1 MNKLSLSIND
11 DDNEKESGWVSNFSK
26 YLLPSS
32 FRGKSAPDVDVSSF
46 NPNNSNDIDPIFL
59 EGSTFPQKEE
69 ECNVDDD
76 VIDVECFVEE
86 VGSGVVEDGVE
97 VNPEEE
103 VEEEEVAEDAA
114 EPKTNW
120 LKRLRNKF
128 RSEIVVDVP
137 SANDWNATTNDT
149 SWDDNGMPPQ
159 EMEPTTADDDTTNS
173 SDDSNNKCKE
183 ENATT
188 SKDPRRRRSKPIFH
202 SLETSDIDSAT
213 QSKQRKWS
221 RRRKRAAILFGTV
234 KNAALLFL
242 LTFLGGNLMNQFVD
256 LDEDGSFE
264 VRFGKSLSSS
274 SSSAN
279 YERSSVDKIER
290 NDSNRKYRPI
300 VRPSRPTTIDRRE
313 QPLKLVS
320 QAVQKV
326 GPSVVR
332 VETET
337 DLSDKT
343 ATIVADE
350 DRGDIF
356 DGIPEVATEDKSID
370 FGQGSGIILRIH
382 DEYHI
387 LTNSHVVDGAS
398 RIHVL
403 LTDGRRLSAEL
414 VGSDEIVDV
423 AVLKIVAEENG
434 GDLALDLPVA
444 DFGDSDELEVG
455 TFVSF

>member
-1 MNKLSLSIND
+1 MNGD
-11 DDNEKESGWVSNFSK
+11 DD
-26 YLLPSS
+26 
-32 FRGKSAPDVDVSSF
+32 
-46 NPNNSNDIDPIFL
+46 
-59 EGSTFPQKEE
+59 
-69 ECNVDDD
+69 DDD

-86 VGSGVVEDGVE
+86 VGNGIVEDNE
-97 VNPEEE
+97 MEEKDNVDIKE
-103 VEEEEVAEDAA
+103 NVKEEDVMDDTAQELEA
-114 EPKTNW
+114 KNW
-120 LKRLRNKF
+120 FKRLRNRF
-128 RSEIVVDVP
+128 RSEEVVEV
-137 SANDWNATTNDT
+137 SSSSVKDWNATTNDT
-149 SWDDNGMPPQ
+149 AWDENGLPPQ
-159 EMEPTTADDDTTNS
+159 EMDSTAATADDVTNDNNIDDNS
-173 SDDSNNKCKE
+173 SNSKNNNE
-183 ENATT
+183 ENKTP
-188 SKDPRRRRSKPIFH
+188 KEPRRRNRSKPIFH

-221 RRRKRAAILFGTV
+221 RRRKRASILLGTV

-264 VRFGKSLSSS
+264 VRFGKSLSGNSGVSS
-274 SSSAN
+274 TN
-279 YERSSVDKIER
+279 FEKNVMDKVER
-290 NDSNRKYRPI
+290 NGGSNRKYYRPI
-300 VRPSRPTTIDRRE
+300 ARSSSSRPSNMNRGE

-337 DLSDKT
+337 DLSDET
-343 ATIVADE
+343 TTTTDE

-403 LTDGRRLSAEL
+403 LTDGRRLSAVL

-423 AVLKIVAEENG
+423 AVLKIVSEENG

-444 DFGDSDELEVG
+444 DFGDSDGLEVG
-455 TFVSF
+455 TFVSLHFSVDKYVDLSNFSYE